1 VTIGVALLMVATLS
15 AGGDSPP
22 PVNVHLWAAKATVE
36 KRDKIQIDRELEPIR
51 PAVAGLPYDTYR
63 KVAVSWRA
71 IAYGEEGRL
80 PINAEY
86 TLIAKPLSADPD
98 GRIRIAI
105 TVEMAKPDRPPVN
118 ALQTTMSLVPGKL
131 VTLRGLMLNDG
142 DLLIV
147 LKAEK

>member
-1 VTIGVALLMVATLS
+1 MTLGFAIFMVATLS
-15 AGGDSPP
+15 AGGESSP

-51 PAVAGLPYDTYR
+51 PAVSGLPYDTYR
-63 KVAVSWRA
+63 KVAVTWRA
-71 IAYGEEGRL
+71 IAYNEEGRL

-86 TLIAKPLSADPD
+86 SLIAKPISADPE
-98 GRIRIAI
+98 GRIRIAL
-105 TVEMAKPDRPPVN
+105 TVEMAKADRPPVN

-131 VTLRGLMLNDG
+131 VTLRGLMLSDG